1 MAHRIL
7 VVALSMIAAASPAR
21 ATSPEPASPTVA
33 PAGSADTRYCLRVGP
48 YTGSRLETV
57 QCWTRQQWA
66 EQCDQDDWPWVRQ
79 CVDVDKEWARN
90 GVAVIT

>member
-1 MAHRIL
+1 MDRTTQGTQLQELLGLAL
-7 VVALSMIAAASPAR
+7 PPVAIAFPAA
-21 ATSPEPASPTVA
+21 A

-79 CVDVDKEWARN
+79 CVDVDKEWAKE
-90 GVAVIT
+90 GVGVTG